1 MKTTAVICEYNPFH
15 RGHEYQI
22 NAIKN
27 SGSYVVCIMS
37 GGFVQRGGPAL
48 YDKYVRAEAAVR
60 MGADLVVEL
69 PFPYCSSAAE
79 FFAKGGVALADSLGL
94 IDELCF
100 GSESGDIVQLETA
113 VSNITS
119 PRLAEE
125 MKKARADKN
134 NKDKSFAVLRQEAY
148 GALFGDGFPLLPND
162 ILGVEYIKALN
173 ELKSSIRPVTYKR
186 ERVVGNGRKNRYN
199 RR

>member
-48 YDKYVRAEAAVR
+48 FDKFVRAEAAVR

-100 GSESGDIVQLETA
+100 GSESGDIV
-113 VSNITS
+113 
-119 PRLAEE
+119 
-125 MKKARADKN
+125 
-134 NKDKSFAVLRQEAY
+134 
-148 GALFGDGFPLLPND
+148 
-162 ILGVEYIKALN
+162 
-173 ELKSSIRPVTYKR
+173 
-186 ERVVGNGRKNRYN
+186 
-199 RR
+199 